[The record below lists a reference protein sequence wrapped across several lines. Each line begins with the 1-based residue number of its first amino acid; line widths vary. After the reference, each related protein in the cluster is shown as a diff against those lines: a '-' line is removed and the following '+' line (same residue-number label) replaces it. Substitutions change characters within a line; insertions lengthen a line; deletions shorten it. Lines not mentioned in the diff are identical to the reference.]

1 MVKTASNSAMVC
13 IAIIP
18 PASSQLLG
26 LIPFII
32 KHSGNDVK
40 KRLSGQ
46 SAG

>member
-1 MVKTASNSAMVC
+1 MEKTADNSAIVC

-40 KRLSGQ
+40 KRHSGQ